1 MAAMNCGSSVELI
14 SWVLPTIWESLA
26 YGITSVINNKE
37 NGTLSTLPVWLRVML
52 MPLAMPLLSGGTEP
66 MMELTLG
73 EANSD
78 IPMPNNIRLTSMAL
92 YEEF

>member
-14 SWVLPTIWESLA
+14 SWVLPTICESLA
-26 YGITSVINNKE
+26 YGITSVINSREK
-37 NGTLSTLPVWLRVML
+37 GTLSTLPVWLRVML
-52 MPLAMPLLSGGTEP
+52 MPLAIPLRSGGTEP

-78 IPMPNNIRLTSMAL
+78 IPMPNKTKLTNIAL
-92 YEEF
+92 